1 MSKNKA
7 FKNIFTN
14 PLTNKTY
21 ATNEILRFPQLAK
34 TLEKIS
40 ENGYKEFYSGEISVK
55 LIAENNKMGIF
66 SSLKFLKLIR
76 YISFLGGI
84 LSEQDLK
91 NYKSLNRTPVQF
103 NLKKN
108 KIFTLPPPRYIHFYR
123 NILFINVH
131 RL

>member
-14 PLTNKTY
+14 PLTNNTY
-21 ATNEILRFPQLAK
+21 AANEILKFPQLAK

-66 SSLKFLKLIR
+66 F
-76 YISFLGGI
+76 
-84 LSEQDLK
+84 
-91 NYKSLNRTPVQF
+91 
-103 NLKKN
+103 
-108 KIFTLPPPRYIHFYR
+108 
-123 NILFINVH
+123 
-131 RL
+131 